1 MNRSQMNL
9 SEMLQTLEE
18 FLTANLSSFEN
29 RPAILAIIEQLRTSN
44 AEIKR
49 LNLSQST
56 STKADFAIKQTDEEF
71 LIATAVKVSE
81 GLKVIAATNKDE
93 RLKIEANTSEWDLSR
108 MRKDDLYVRLQQ
120 LHATALP
127 FVNQLLPLSIS
138 QAEVDSLNTYTTK
151 LAKVK
156 PAINTKKAK
165 ISEATSDL
173 GQTITEINTVVRETL
188 GDLMLEFKLLNHC
201 PYFSSNSLHL
211 TISISYNLSFKF
223 TFKWSCTAV

>member
-1 MNRSQMNL
+1 MNFPHR
-9 SEMLQTLEE
+9 
-18 FLTANLSSFEN
+18 FVPSS
-29 RPAILAIIEQLRTSN
+29 RMR
-44 AEIKR
+44 
-49 LNLSQST
+49 
-56 STKADFAIKQTDEEF
+56 
-71 LIATAVKVSE
+71 
-81 GLKVIAATNKDE
+81 
-93 RLKIEANTSEWDLSR
+93 R

-188 GDLMLEFKLLNHC
+188 DDLMLEFKLLN
-201 PYFSSNSLHL
+201 PTLYGEYLNSRKINNRTAGRSSKSTDL
-211 TISISYNLSFKF
+211 K
-223 TFKWSCTAV
+223 

>member
-1 MNRSQMNL
+1 MDRKQINL
-9 SEMLQTLEE
+9 SEMLLTLEE
-18 FLTANLSSFEN
+18 FLSTNLSSFQN

-49 LNLSQST
+49 LNLSQSV
-56 STKADFAIKQTDEEF
+56 STEADYAIKGTDEES

-93 RLKIEANTSEWDLSR
+93 RLKIEAKISQWDLSH
-108 MRKDDLYVRLQQ
+108 MRKDNLYIRLQQ

-138 QAEVDSLNTYTTK
+138 QAEVDSLDTDTTK
-151 LAKVK
+151 LSKIK
-156 PAINTKKAK
+156 PAINTKIAK
-165 ISEATSDL
+165 TTKATSDL

-188 GDLMLEFKLLNHC
+188 DDLMLEFKLLN
-201 PYFSSNSLHL
+201 PTLYGEYLNSRKINNRAAGRSSKSTDL
-211 TISISYNLSFKF
+211 K
-223 TFKWSCTAV
+223 

>member
-120 LHATALP
+120 LYATALP

-188 GDLMLEFKLLNHC
+188 DDLMLEFKLLN
-201 PYFSSNSLHL
+201 PTLYGEYLNSRKINNRTAARSSKSTDL
-211 TISISYNLSFKF
+211 K
-223 TFKWSCTAV
+223 

>member
-18 FLTANLSSFEN
+18 FLTANLSSFQN
-29 RPAILAIIEQLRTSN
+29 RPVILAIIEQLRTSN

-93 RLKIEANTSEWDLSR
+93 RLKID
-108 MRKDDLYVRLQQ
+108 
-120 LHATALP
+120 
-127 FVNQLLPLSIS
+127 
-138 QAEVDSLNTYTTK
+138 
-151 LAKVK
+151 AK
-156 PAINTKKAK
+156 
-165 ISEATSDL
+165 
-173 GQTITEINTVVRETL
+173 
-188 GDLMLEFKLLNHC
+188 
-201 PYFSSNSLHL
+201 
-211 TISISYNLSFKF
+211 
-223 TFKWSCTAV
+223 